1 MHAEL
6 RRKDSEKIEME
17 HFRSELERLK
27 RQKDHLE
34 GIVAQRNVESSSVL
48 QRLEDELAET
58 KRFNLRL
65 EKDLSAARMDLIE
78 SDKEWEYFKL
88 PSLTAALTDAKTQL
102 MIALETP
109 YFRQMELLNFMS
121 SLAHPLA
128 PGELSLAQ
136 GAREMQKA
144 FPSMEADLMG
154 ANLNTPRPGSSAAP
168 LLPARPPGVTPAA
181 LSSPPE
187 SPRGSGADAMGWTK
201 SPGASYLG
209 GLGPVN

>member
-1 MHAEL
+1 MRSLKAIEPPPAGGEL
-6 RRKDSEKIEME
+6 
-17 HFRSELERLK
+17 
-27 RQKDHLE
+27 QT
-34 GIVAQRNVESSSVL
+34 G
-48 QRLEDELAET
+48 
-58 KRFNLRL
+58 
-65 EKDLSAARMDLIE
+65 
-78 SDKEWEYFKL
+78 
-88 PSLTAALTDAKTQL
+88 
-102 MIALETP
+102 
-109 YFRQMELLNFMS
+109 RQMELLNFMS

-168 LLPARPPGVTPAA
+168 LLPAGA

-209 GLGPVN
+209 GLGPVD